1 MVMSE
6 KLQRFKIEAFAQVIH
21 NHITKSW
28 MLNVGQEAKRN
39 MAELAPGC
47 SVLLLVSTLSKIDF
61 TLIDDFYATDAKFIN
76 SDLDKT
82 Y

>member
-1 MVMSE
+1 
-6 KLQRFKIEAFAQVIH
+6 
-21 NHITKSW
+21 

-61 TLIDDFYATDAKFIN
+61 TLIDDFCATDAKFIN